1 MKNKVKISIKD
12 HNRLF
17 KYSQVNWLTYYEII
31 DDPQKRD
38 LEMYRYIRM
47 PVRVIGILLS
57 PLAIFV
63 GGVPA
68 MTNLIKECWN
78 KTEVDAYKFGREW
91 FYEELGKGV
100 SHIDQTNQE

>member
-17 KYSQVNWLTYYEII
+17 KYRQIKWLTYYEII

-38 LEMYRYIRM
+38 LEMYQYIRM
-47 PVRVIGILLS
+47 PVRVLGILLS

-68 MTNLIKECWN
+68 MVGLIKECWS
-78 KTEVDAYKFGREW
+78 KTKVVGADSFGREW
-91 FYEELGKGV
+91 FYRELGKG
-100 SHIDQTNQE
+100 HIDQTNQVT

>member
-12 HNRLF
+12 HNRIF
-17 KYSQVNWLTYYEII
+17 KYHQAKWLTYYEII
-31 DDPQKRD
+31 DDHQKKD

-47 PVRVIGILLS
+47 PVRVLGIVLS

-68 MTNLIKECWN
+68 MVNLIKECWN
-78 KTEVDAYKFGREW
+78 KTEVDACAFGREW
-91 FYEELGKGV
+91 FYGELGKEK
-100 SHIDQTNQE
+100 SDDR